1 MWDNVKKMG
10 DLYGTVKEGITQARA
25 QASKQ
30 CSTYF
35 LTSLLPYSRTQLPAY
50 HLTCTAQSSDTRKAA
65 RYTAEAVVEYSLRHT
80 PSIEGQDNTTAIVIV
95 VGAEAAAAAAAAAGS
110 NPLS

>member
-1 MWDNVKKMG
+1 MRK
-10 DLYGTVKEGITQARA
+10 
-25 QASKQ
+25 QASSK
-30 CSTYF
+30 STSITLL

-95 VGAEAAAAAAAAAGS
+95 VGAEAAAAAAAAAAGS